1 VLQAADPVGEHDVQ
15 VQLQAEVR
23 SCRVPLRLECP
34 VQRRPTDAER
44 WRPLRSRRGDDP
56 PVSVVVTVPGSEDMV
71 LIDYQTVTAAG
82 LAVVR
87 RAGPPS

>member
-34 VQRRPTDAER
+34 VERRPTDAER
-44 WRPLRSRRGDDP
+44 WRPLRSRHGDDP
-56 PVSVVVTVPGSEDMV
+56 AVTVVMTVHSSEGMV
-71 LIDYQTVTAAG
+71 PINYQTVTAAE
-82 LAVVR
+82 LAAAR
-87 RAGPPS
+87 RAGSPT